1 MDFPPHGFM
10 SHLGECDSLD
20 GRVSTLYNPRRY
32 IAVRRTHGIP
42 IFLVALCAI
51 VLSTALITYAAD
63 AEEGK
68 KLYGQYCALCHGQS
82 GKGDGP
88 GAANLN
94 PKPRDHTDKEYMS
107 KLSDDDL
114 LKVIKNG
121 GASIGKSPLM
131 PPWGGALKDDQIKD
145 VIAYVRTLCC
155 Q

>member
-1 MDFPPHGFM
+1 VKYRF
-10 SHLGECDSLD
+10 SVL
-20 GRVSTLYNPRRY
+20 TL
-32 IAVRRTHGIP
+32 
-42 IFLVALCAI
+42 
-51 VLSTALITYAAD
+51 LITLSALVLTTRSLAHAAD
-63 AEEGK
+63 AEQGK
-68 KLYGQYCALCHGQS
+68 KLYGQYCVSCHGQS

-88 GAANLN
+88 AAAALN
-94 PKPRDHTDKEYMS
+94 PKPRDHTDKETMS
-107 KLSDDDL
+107 KMSDDDL